1 MWNLKCTIIA
11 VIIRATEIVKR
22 ILTKNLERYTRK
34 IFDRFTTKER
44 YTRNIMHNAE
54 STAV

>member
-11 VIIRATEIVKR
+11 VIIRATGIEKR

-34 IFDRFTTKER
+34 IFDRFTTKESF
-44 YTRNIMHNAE
+44 TWNITHNAE